1 MLIKHYLKLKNKKG
15 DNMAEEGMPVY
26 VRIDE
31 YKDVLDV
38 MNMIRNK
45 IEDAKE
51 TLAKIN
57 ELKNEEDAELE
68 LWHTGLEEVERK
80 VIFVDKT
87 LFEPTTL

>member
-1 MLIKHYLKLKNKKG
+1 M
-15 DNMAEEGMPVY
+15 EEMPVY
-26 VRIDE
+26 VRIEE

-80 VIFVDKT
+80 VVFVDKT

>member
-1 MLIKHYLKLKNKKG
+1 MP
-15 DNMAEEGMPVY
+15 EEFERDGMPVF
-26 VRIDE
+26 VRIEE
-31 YKDVLDV
+31 YKDVLDI

-51 TLAKIN
+51 TLGKIN

-80 VIFVDKT
+80 VMFVDKT
-87 LFEPTTL
+87 LFEPETL